1 MEKQVVNF
9 KTWLLEN
16 HVGMDTRVGDLARD
30 VKRDEGFPGTDVFED
45 LYDYILDSMAGWR
58 KAGKARDPAYG
69 SGTHQYWV
77 RVGSEADRKNG
88 QGSVTKT
95 P

>member
-1 MEKQVVNF
+1 MEKQVASF

-45 LYDYILDSMAGWR
+45 LYDYILDKPGSCYDAEIALMEAYVGWHDYIQER
-58 KAGKARDPAYG
+58 LKI
-69 SGTHQYWV
+69 
-77 RVGSEADRKNG
+77 
-88 QGSVTKT
+88 
-95 P
+95 

>member
-1 MEKQVVNF
+1 MEKQVANF

-45 LYDYILDSMAGWR
+45 LYDYILDKPGSCYEANVALME
-58 KAGKARDPAYG
+58 AYVAWYDYVQE
-69 SGTHQYWV
+69 HLP
-77 RVGSEADRKNG
+77 R
-88 QGSVTKT
+88 
-95 P
+95 

>member
-1 MEKQVVNF
+1 MEKQVANF

-45 LYDYILDSMAGWR
+45 LDDYILDKPGTCYEANVALME
-58 KAGKARDPAYG
+58 AYVAWYDYVQE
-69 SGTHQYWV
+69 HLP
-77 RVGSEADRKNG
+77 R
-88 QGSVTKT
+88 
-95 P
+95 